1 MAEGVYPI
9 IVAFIGIAIML
20 GIGTQVLGNTTMD
33 CTNLPGYNTGVVSSI
48 TVLTGGTNYT
58 SNPTVTISGGGG
70 EGATATA
77 ARTGTAV
84 SSVTVTNGGS
94 GYTSQ
99 PTVSFTHVN
108 GTGATAGATI
118 DTESTG
124 WAGACVDSNDSTQ
137 QAYALLII
145 ILIVVAA
152 VAILFVVRML

>member
-33 CTNLPGYNTGVVSSI
+33 CTNLPGYNDGVVSGI
-48 TVLTGGTNYT
+48 TVTAGGTNYT

-70 EGATATA
+70 TGATATA

-84 SSVTVTNGGS
+84 SSVTVTNEGS

-99 PTVSFTHVN
+99 PTVSFSHVN
-108 GTGATAGATI
+108 GTGAAANAQI
-118 DTESTG
+118 DTASTG
-124 WAGACVDSNDSTQ
+124 WALACQNGNESTQ
-137 QAYALLII
+137 NAYALLII

-152 VAILFVVRML
+152 VAILFVIRML